1 MRDRR
6 NLHGMALVCSACL
19 LGLLISNAAKAAVTQ
34 SFQQT
39 GQLNVEFLANAG
51 GNFQFTNGTFTLTQT
66 NGPVVKAF
74 LYAADFNSGGAPD
87 LTLNSQAIAPVSVAT
102 DTEVN
107 GTMLG
112 YRWDVT
118 NFIAPLSVNNYVI
131 GQGIPGNQLTAVGLL
146 VVYQTTSGPSRQV
159 TIHDGIE
166 QVGVN
171 SGVMDTKNFIFSNIT
186 AGSTD
191 VWTFTGYDSINNSNN
206 PPTETGET
214 VTWNGTNVGGPM
226 DADIGFNT
234 SLEKGTATSVTGNN
248 TLSVKTGPAPVDNFG
263 VIAAVSMVTI
273 PEPSSALLLGGAC
286 LICVC
291 RRGRGQ

>member
-1 MRDRR
+1 MVS
-6 NLHGMALVCSACL
+6 AACL
-19 LGLLISNAAKAAVTQ
+19 LVSCLAAPAPAAVTQ

-51 GNFQFTNGTFTLTQT
+51 GNFAFTNGTFTLTQT

-74 LYAADFNSGGAPD
+74 LYAADFNNAGAPD
-87 LTLNSQAIAPVSVAT
+87 LTLNSQPIAPVTVAT

-118 NFIAPLSVNNYVI
+118 NQITPLSVNNYVI
-131 GQGIPGNQLTAVGLL
+131 GQGIPGNQITAVGLL
-146 VVYQTTSGPSRQV
+146 VVYQTTSGPNRQV

-191 VWTFTGYDSINNSNN
+191 VWTFTGYDSINNTNI

-234 SLEKGTATSVTGNN
+234 SLEKGTATSVAGNN

-273 PEPSSALLLGGAC
+273 PEPSSALLLSGAC
-286 LICVC
+286 LLGISRR
-291 RRGRGQ
+291 RRGH